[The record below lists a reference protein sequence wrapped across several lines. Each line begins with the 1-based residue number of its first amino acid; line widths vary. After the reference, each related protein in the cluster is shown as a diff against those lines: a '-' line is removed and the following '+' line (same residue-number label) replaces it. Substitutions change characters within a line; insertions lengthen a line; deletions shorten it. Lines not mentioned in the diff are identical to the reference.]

1 MNYNYIFTITIF
13 FTSYISKIVFSCFL
27 SIIFFFLASC
37 SLKYSETVNSE
48 DTVPE
53 FVFEDTNL
61 VRYENNRPT
70 LELSAG
76 SLEQYKNTD
85 ETYGKDVNFKAYN
98 DAGEVE
104 TEGSCGIIFADSE
117 KKTYELYDDINLYNV
132 PENVRFY
139 ANMLKWNGNTEQLIS
154 GRSDMVKI
162 EKDDTI
168 MRGNGFTAS
177 GISKT
182 FSFRGNITGTIET
195 SDDEKNEDNGWE
207 CCCCLCFICIY
218 RSKFNLSNNTF
229 ISYGRTYR

>member
-1 MNYNYIFTITIF
+1 MLKSAKKTREKILKKSNR
-13 FTSYISKIVFSCFL
+13 ISSLCALCLLFS
-27 SIIFFFLASC
+27 SC

-53 FVFEDTNL
+53 FIFEETNL
-61 VRYENNRPT
+61 VRYENNKPT

-76 SLEQYKNTD
+76 SLEQYKNND
-85 ETYGKDVNFKAYN
+85 ETYGKDVTFKAYN

-104 TEGSCGIIFADSE
+104 TEGSCGIIFADSG
-117 KKTYELYDDINLYNV
+117 KKLYELYDDINLYNV
-132 PENVRFY
+132 PENMRFY
-139 ANMLKWNGNTEQLIS
+139 ANMLRWNGNSEQLTS

-168 MRGNGFTAS
+168 MRGSGFTAS

-195 SDDEKNEDNGWE
+195 SDENEESENVE
-207 CCCCLCFICIY
+207 
-218 RSKFNLSNNTF
+218 
-229 ISYGRTYR
+229 

>member
-1 MNYNYIFTITIF
+1 MTSTNGSFDKLNHRIACLSLIF
-13 FTSYISKIVFSCFL
+13 FSL
-27 SIIFFFLASC
+27 FFFSC

-53 FVFEDTNL
+53 FIFEETNL
-61 VRYENNRPT
+61 VRYENNKPT

-76 SLEQYKNTD
+76 TLEQYKNND
-85 ETYGKDVNFKAYN
+85 ETYGKDVTFKAYN
-98 DAGEVE
+98 NAGEVE
-104 TEGSCGIIFADSE
+104 TEGSCGIIFADSG

-132 PENVRFY
+132 PENMRFY

-154 GRSDMVKI
+154 GRGDMVKI

-168 MRGNGFTAS
+168 MRGSGFSAS

-195 SDDEKNEDNGWE
+195 SDEMEPAIENAEKD
-207 CCCCLCFICIY
+207 
-218 RSKFNLSNNTF
+218 KK
-229 ISYGRTYR
+229 

>member
-1 MNYNYIFTITIF
+1 MHWFRYTCFASTQPPRHLNKLRWL
-13 FTSYISKIVFSCFL
+13 SSPKGVSKLLFL

-85 ETYGKDVNFKAYN
+85 ESYGKDVNFKAYN

-182 FSFRGNITGTIET
+182 FSFRGNIPGTIES
-195 SDDEKNEDNGWE
+195 SDDEKNEDNAEIPVAENGAAIE
-207 CCCCLCFICIY
+207 
-218 RSKFNLSNNTF
+218 NAE
-229 ISYGRTYR
+229 